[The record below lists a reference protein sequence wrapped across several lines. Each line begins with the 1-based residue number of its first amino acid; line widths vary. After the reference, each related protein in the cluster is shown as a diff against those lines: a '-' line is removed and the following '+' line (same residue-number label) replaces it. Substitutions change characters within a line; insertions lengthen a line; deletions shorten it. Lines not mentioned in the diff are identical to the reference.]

1 MIAAFLQAREANA
14 AIPPIIDSFRF
25 ISLLLSFLSIPAIQL
40 RALVVLSLAFPSTT
54 LLSSTQRIVNSL
66 HSCLTSLF
74 RFCVSIISSNPALSR
89 EALTPLTLLLP
100 HIPQLEAFL
109 VRESLT
115 VLLPRIRHP

>member
-14 AIPPIIDSFRF
+14 AILAITNSFRF
-25 ISLLLSFLSIPAIQL
+25 ISLLLSFLSIPTIQL
-40 RALVVLSLAFPSTT
+40 RALVVLSLAFPSAT
-54 LLSSTQRIVNSL
+54 LLSSSQRVVNSL
-66 HSCLTSLF
+66 HSCLSSLF
-74 RFCVSIISSNPALSR
+74 RSCVSIIPSNPALSK

-115 VLLPRIRHP
+115 VLLA